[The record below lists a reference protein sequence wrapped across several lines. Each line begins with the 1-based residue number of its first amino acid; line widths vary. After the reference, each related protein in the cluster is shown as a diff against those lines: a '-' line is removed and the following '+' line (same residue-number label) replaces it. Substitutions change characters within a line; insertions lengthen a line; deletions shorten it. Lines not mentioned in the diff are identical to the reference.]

1 MKLSRKEKAEAF
13 EAIKWGVAELSESK
27 TVSKKEREF
36 YKTVLFKIGA
46 VEESIVSRRRK
57 WFGR

>member
-13 EAIKWGVAELSESK
+13 EAVKLGVTELSESK
-27 TVSKKEREF
+27 AVSKKEREF

-46 VEESIVSRRRK
+46 VEESIVSRRHK
-57 WFGR
+57 WFRR

>member
-13 EAIKWGVAELSESK
+13 EAIKWGVAELSVST

-46 VEESIVSRRRK
+46 VEESITSRRRK
-57 WFGR
+57 WFRR

>member
-13 EAIKWGVAELSESK
+13 EAIKWGVSELPVS
-27 TVSKKEREF
+27 TNVSKKREF

-46 VEESIVSRRRK
+46 VDESIVSRRRK
-57 WFGR
+57 WFRR